1 MAVKVT
7 LRNINLKV
15 KPMVTKDKYYDSF
28 RNQGYQVAKLMTIP
42 LWQIDAF
49 CSEPFS
55 GNPAAVC
62 ILDKPREDSWL
73 QAVAAEMNLSET
85 AFLQKRSNDDAN
97 TYDLRWFTPVAE
109 VDLCGHA
116 TLASAHTLG
125 ENHDFDSQTALRFHT
140 KSGWLTATRQSQSI
154 QLDFPADFV
163 QPTIAPQGLAES
175 LNAELRSV
183 SEGKFDYLIELDSAD
198 TVCALEPDFQGLRAL
213 KKRGFIVTAT
223 SDSAEFDVVSR
234 YFAPAVGI
242 DEDPVTG
249 SAHCTLGPF
258 WSERLGKN
266 ELMAYQASKR
276 GGKLKVSVENER
288 VYLTGQAVTIF
299 KGALYV

>member
-116 TLASAHTLG
+116 TLASAHTLW